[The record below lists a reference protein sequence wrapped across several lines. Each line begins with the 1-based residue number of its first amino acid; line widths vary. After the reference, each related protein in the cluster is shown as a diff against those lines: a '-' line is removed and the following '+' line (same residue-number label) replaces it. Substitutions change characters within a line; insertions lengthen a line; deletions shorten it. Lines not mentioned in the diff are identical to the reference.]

1 MCCVQDK
8 VDNLLQNYYAALESE
23 SCMDRWAALYL
34 LYIYIIYSISTC
46 PGESPHPDRRGAD
59 RQEQDPAQLR
69 HHLSR
74 HDLPQL
80 QLVRLRGHDHVG
92 DLLTS

>member
-34 LYIYIIYSISTC
+34 LYIYVHYLLYIYDIYSLYGVASV
-46 PGESPHPDRRGAD
+46 SVGAIKAS
-59 RQEQDPAQLR
+59 EC
-69 HHLSR
+69 
-74 HDLPQL
+74 
-80 QLVRLRGHDHVG
+80 
-92 DLLTS
+92 